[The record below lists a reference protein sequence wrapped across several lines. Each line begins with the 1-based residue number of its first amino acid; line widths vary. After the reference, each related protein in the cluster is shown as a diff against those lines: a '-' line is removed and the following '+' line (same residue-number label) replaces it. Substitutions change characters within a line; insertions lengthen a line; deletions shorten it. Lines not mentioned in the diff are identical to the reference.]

1 MAYRLA
7 RRQIIHKFVGCRQ
20 LSRHSLSY
28 PIYENTP
35 GPAQRDGR
43 DMVPKPTSRRFGQTD
58 TYTHKLNA
66 MKNLFDISG
75 RVMVITGGYGI
86 LGRHIAAYLVAQG
99 AKVVIV
105 GRSAEKGLALVN
117 ELKAT
122 GEALFCLADVL
133 DREALTA
140 ARDTIIA
147 TYGTIDVLINAAGGN
162 MPGATI
168 APDKTFFDLDVEA
181 VRKVVD
187 LNLFGTIIPTQV
199 FVESMAK
206 AGQGVIV
213 NFSSESALRP
223 LTRVC
228 GYGAAKAAIANYTQ
242 YMATEL
248 ASKFSPKIRVNAL
261 TPGFLLTDQN
271 RALLTNADGSYTDR
285 ARTIIAHTPAG
296 RFAEPEELFGAI
308 HYLVSDASSF
318 VTGTEIIV
326 DGGFNAFSI

>member
-1 MAYRLA
+1 
-7 RRQIIHKFVGCRQ
+7 
-20 LSRHSLSY
+20 
-28 PIYENTP
+28 
-35 GPAQRDGR
+35 
-43 DMVPKPTSRRFGQTD
+43 MVSKPTPRRFGQTD

-105 GRSAEKGLALVN
+105 GRSAEKGQALVD
-117 ELKAT
+117 ELKTT

-199 FVESMAK
+199 FVETMAK